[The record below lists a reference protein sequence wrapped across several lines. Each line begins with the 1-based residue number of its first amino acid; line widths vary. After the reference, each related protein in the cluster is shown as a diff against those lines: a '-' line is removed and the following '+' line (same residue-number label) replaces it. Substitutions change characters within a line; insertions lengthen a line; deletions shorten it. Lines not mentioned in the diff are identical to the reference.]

1 MSTPIKTYRS
11 TKTYGH
17 EVGLSCAFRQWRAKD
32 SHCRFLHGYALAV
45 KIEFVAETLD
55 SRNWVVDF
63 GSLESFKSRLRER
76 FDHKTV
82 IAQDDPK
89 LDYFR
94 QGRDLGVLDLVV
106 LQHVGCEKFAEEIFG
121 MANEWLGTG
130 GLLSGRVKVA
140 SVTVSEHGANSATYS
155 EEDV

>member
-1 MSTPIKTYRS
+1 
-11 TKTYGH
+11 
-17 EVGLSCAFRQWRAKD
+17 
-32 SHCRFLHGYALAV
+32 V